1 MEVILVENILNL
13 GKIGEKVKVKNG
25 YARNF
30 LLPQGKA
37 LRFNKENME
46 FVNKKKDDLNK
57 KNNNIKKEFKII
69 AEKINNRSL
78 SFFKESKE
86 NGDLYGSIK
95 PKEITSASINDLKVD
110 KVKPS
115 NLILKKDIN
124 KIGSYEV
131 VVTLF
136 ADVSAKIKLVV
147 KKPIIMQTKN

>member
-57 KNNNIKKEFKII
+57 KNNNLKKEFKII

-95 PKEITSASINDLKVD
+95 PKEITSAIINDLKVD

-131 VVTLF
+131 EVTLF

-147 KKPIIMQTKN
+147 KKIDTK

>member
-95 PKEITSASINDLKVD
+95 PKEITSAIINDLKVD

-147 KKPIIMQTKN
+147 KKIDTK

>member
-13 GKIGEKVKVKNG
+13 GKIGEKVKIKNG

-95 PKEITSASINDLKVD
+95 PKEITSAIINDLKVD

-147 KKPIIMQTKN
+147 KKIDTK

>member
-37 LRFNKENME
+37 LRFNKENMKY
-46 FVNKKKDDLNK
+46 VNKKKDDLNK
-57 KNNNIKKEFKII
+57 KNNNLKKEFKII

-95 PKEITSASINDLKVD
+95 PKEITSAIINDLKVD

-136 ADVSAKIKLVV
+136 ADVSAKIKLIV
-147 KKPIIMQTKN
+147 KKIDTK

>member
-57 KNNNIKKEFKII
+57 KNNNLKKEFKII

-95 PKEITSASINDLKVD
+95 PKEITSAIINDLKVD

-147 KKPIIMQTKN
+147 KKIDTK

>member
-1 MEVILVENILNL
+1 MEIILVENISNL

-57 KNNNIKKEFKII
+57 KNNNLKKEFKTI
-69 AEKINNRSL
+69 AEKINNKSL
-78 SFFKESKE
+78 NFFKESKE

-95 PKEITSASINDLKVD
+95 PKEITAAIIKDLKVE

-124 KIGSYEV
+124 KVGSYEV

-136 ADVSAKIKLVV
+136 ADVSAIIKLVV
-147 KKPIIMQTKN
+147 KKIDTK

>member
-57 KNNNIKKEFKII
+57 KNNNLKKEFKII

-95 PKEITSASINDLKVD
+95 PKEITSAIINDLKVD

-136 ADVSAKIKLVV
+136 ADVSAKIKLIV
-147 KKPIIMQTKN
+147 KKIDTK

>member
-13 GKIGEKVKVKNG
+13 AKIGEKVKVKNG

-57 KNNNIKKEFKII
+57 KNNNLKKEFKII

-95 PKEITSASINDLKVD
+95 PKEITSAIINDLKVD

-147 KKPIIMQTKN
+147 KKIDTK

>member
-1 MEVILVENILNL
+1 MINL
-13 GKIGEKVKVKNG
+13 
-25 YARNF
+25 
-30 LLPQGKA
+30 
-37 LRFNKENME
+37 
-46 FVNKKKDDLNK
+46 
-57 KNNNIKKEFKII
+57 KKEFKII

-95 PKEITSASINDLKVD
+95 PKEITSAIINDLKVD

-147 KKPIIMQTKN
+147 KKIDTK

>member
-57 KNNNIKKEFKII
+57 KNNNLKKEFKII

-95 PKEITSASINDLKVD
+95 PKEITSAIINDLKVD

-131 VVTLF
+131 VLTVF
-136 ADVSAKIKLVV
+136 ADVSAKIKLIV
-147 KKPIIMQTKN
+147 KKIDTK